1 VSPALVV
8 SGECTVEAER
18 AGVDVIFSV
27 GVTEFGDESKNV
39 ESNAPSDEST
49 RVPAGI
55 AVGPFELG
63 MSAVRGAG
71 MRAGTSAAVNCAAA
85 AVGAAASAIAATAA
99 AQVLTMISSGHV
111 SMLAGTGSG
120 HFRCHALDELT
131 HAVRSM

>member
-18 AGVDVIFSV
+18 AGVDVVFSV
-27 GVTEFGDESKNV
+27 GVTEFGDASKNV

-55 AVGPFELG
+55 IVGPFELG

-85 AVGAAASAIAATAA
+85 AVGAAASAMAATAA
-99 AQVLTMISSGHV
+99 AQVLTMIPPV
-111 SMLAGTGSG
+111 T
-120 HFRCHALDELT
+120 FRCWPGQRAGISGAMRWT
-131 HAVRSM
+131 S

>member
-18 AGVDVIFSV
+18 AGVDAVFSV

-85 AVGAAASAIAATAA
+85 AVGAAASAMAATVA
-99 AQVLTMISSGHV
+99 AQVLTMIPPV
-111 SMLAGTGSG
+111 T
-120 HFRCHALDELT
+120 FRCWPGQGAGISGAMRWT
-131 HAVRSM
+131 S